1 MWGEYDSHMSRSE
14 RLLSLLQ
21 VLRRHRRP
29 VSGQV
34 LANEIGVSIRT
45 LYRDIASLQAQGAT
59 IDGEPGVGYV
69 MEPGFM
75 LPPLMFGLEELD
87 ALVLGM
93 RWVADRGDRN
103 LSNAALSTLAKISAV
118 LPPDL
123 RRELQ
128 ESALLVGAGQKTATH
143 SVPPNLLRVA
153 IRNERKLQITY
164 CDASGAVSQR
174 VVWPFALVYFD
185 QSRVLTCWCELRDD
199 FRNFRTDRIT
209 HAELLELHYPKRR
222 QALLKEWRRSEQ
234 VVGRSILPE
243 TDSVSD

>member
-1 MWGEYDSHMSRSE
+1 MSRSE

-29 VSGQV
+29 VSGQF
-34 LANEIGVSIRT
+34 LAHEIGVSIRT
-45 LYRDIASLQAQGAT
+45 LYRDIASLQAQGAA
-59 IDGEPGVGYV
+59 IEGEPGVGYV

-75 LPPLMFGLEELD
+75 LPPLMFGSDELD

-103 LSNAALSTLAKISAV
+103 LANGALNTLAKIAAV

-128 ESALLVGAGQKTATH
+128 ESALLVGAGQKTANHLIT
-143 SVPPNLLRVA
+143 PDLLRVA

-164 CDASGAVSQR
+164 GDASGAVSQR

-185 QSRVLTCWCELRDD
+185 QSRVLMCWCELRSD

-209 HAELLELHYPKRR
+209 QAELLELHYPKRR
-222 QALLKEWRRSEQ
+222 QALLKEWRRSEHIA
-234 VVGRSILPE
+234 GRSILPE
-243 TDSVSD
+243 TDSTSG